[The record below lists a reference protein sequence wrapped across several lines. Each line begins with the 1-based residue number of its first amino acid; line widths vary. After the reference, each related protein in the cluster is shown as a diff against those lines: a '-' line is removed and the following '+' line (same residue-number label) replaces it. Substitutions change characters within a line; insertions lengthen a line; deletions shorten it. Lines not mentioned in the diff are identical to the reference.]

1 MDAGMPKIA
10 LVNKPEISFDC
21 AADDTVLRA
30 ALRAGHGFP
39 YECNV
44 GSCGNC
50 LFEIAEGSVEHN
62 RKDAPAWT
70 ERHKARNRWLG
81 CQARPLSD
89 LTIKVN
95 LRDHYAPKHC
105 PARLNARLASVEDI
119 THDIR
124 EFRFSLSRDA
134 PFLAGQYALLY
145 VPGVEGARAYSMSNI
160 SDDGAGRW
168 DFQIKKVPGGACT
181 ERLFA
186 DVQIGDEIV
195 ADGPFGMAY
204 LREDAPRDILCLAG
218 GSGLSPMISIARAFA
233 RSEALA
239 GRQLHFVYGGRRVR
253 DICGEP
259 ILRTLGG
266 FGERIHYHPVISEAA
281 DDPDGG
287 TWSGRI
293 GFVHDAAQ
301 AIYGERLKDLE
312 IYFAGPPAMA
322 TAVTQ
327 MMHAAK
333 VPPAQIHY
341 DQFY

>member
-1 MDAGMPKIA
+1 MPKITLA
-10 LVNKPEISFDC
+10 NKPEISFEC
-21 AADDTVLRA
+21 SADDTVLRA

-50 LFEIAEGSVEHN
+50 LFEIADGSVEHN
-62 RKDAPAWT
+62 RKDAPGWT

-89 LTIKVN
+89 LSIKVN
-95 LRDHYAPKHC
+95 MRDHYAPKHC
-105 PARLNARLASVEDI
+105 PAKLTARLAAIEDI

-124 EFRFSLSRDA
+124 EYRFTLSKEA

-160 SDDGAGRW
+160 AQDGSGTW
-168 DFQIKKVPGGACT
+168 HFQIKKVPGGACT
-181 ERLFA
+181 EKLFA
-186 DVQIGDEIV
+186 DVAVGHEIEV
-195 ADGPFGMAY
+195 DGPFGMAY
-204 LREDAPRDILCLAG
+204 LREDAPRDVLCLAG

-233 RSEALA
+233 RSESLK
-239 GRQLHFVYGGRRVR
+239 GHKLHFVYGGRQVR
-253 DICGEP
+253 DVAGEA
-259 ILRTLGG
+259 ILETLPG
-266 FGERIHYHPVISEAA
+266 FGSSILYTPVISMPE
-281 DDPDGG
+281 GE
-287 TWSGRI
+287 TWSGRTGLI
-293 GFVHDAAQ
+293 TDAAKDMF
-301 AIYGERLKDLE
+301 GEGLKDLE

-322 TAVTQ
+322 TATMQ

-333 VPPAQIHY
+333 VPQTQIHY